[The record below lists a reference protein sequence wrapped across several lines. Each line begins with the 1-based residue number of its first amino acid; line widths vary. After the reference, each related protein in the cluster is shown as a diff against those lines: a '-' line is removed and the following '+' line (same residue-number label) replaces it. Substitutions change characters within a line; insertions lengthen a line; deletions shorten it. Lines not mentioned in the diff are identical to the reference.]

1 MFDLTTSSPAGSRLT
16 ADILTTIL
24 TTEGD
29 HYPDPPVVVI
39 ESFEEYCTATHTIVE
54 AWRNHAV
61 KRQKEKS
68 EGDPSSCDR
77 YVGEIL
83 PWFRGQTNADHDLT
97 PSIARLSKDY
107 SNIYGDVN
115 TVEEYFQERFIR
127 FARPYLAGSY
137 PQDIVEWNYIMRHH
151 AVPSRLLDW
160 TKGSL
165 IGLFY
170 AVHNLIEEKYRNPN
184 ADQRPKDQDCAVWML
199 EPRRLMEMTTTK
211 LFSAKE
217 NNKNHRVSSK
227 GPVNKPRRN
236 IASQDPKVKA
246 LRKLY
251 FNDVRDFNDGK
262 WTIYVDG
269 MPETLVDVGG
279 LRDYPL
285 PLIPSHISRRLES
298 HLSRFTLH
306 SLVSSD
312 GEVTEDLPKT
322 DRSLI
327 KFAQDSFDSDD
338 HWYLVKLIIPA
349 NKREEIARNL
359 RMTGVGDMNFSQ
371 DLDGLSKELEI
382 RFRLGANDDHNKA
395 DD

>member
-1 MFDLTTSSPAGSRLT
+1 MSTYPRFTPETLTTKDEKFP
-16 ADILTTIL
+16 
-24 TTEGD
+24 D
-29 HYPDPPVVVI
+29 HPVVAI
-39 ESFEEYCTATHTIVE
+39 DSFEEYCTVTNTIVKS
-54 AWRNHAV
+54 WRNHAV
-61 KRQKEKS
+61 ERQKGNSPGE
-68 EGDPSSCDR
+68 DPSSDQ

-83 PWFRGQTNADHDLT
+83 PWFRGQTNAAHDLT
-97 PSIARLSKDY
+97 PSVARLSNVH
-107 SNIYGDVN
+107 SSTYGDVN

-127 FARPYLAGSY
+127 FARPYLTGIH

-151 AVPSRLLDW
+151 SVPSRLLDW

-170 AVHNLIEEKYRNPN
+170 AVHNLIEERYRNPN
-184 ADQRPKDQDCAVWML
+184 PDQEKNNQDCAVWML
-199 EPRRLMEMTTTK
+199 EPRRLMEMATSK
-211 LFSAKE
+211 LFSPEAQDRE
-217 NNKNHRVSSK
+217 GEDFQSHK
-227 GPVNKPRRN
+227 GQAAAGKPIRN
-236 IASQDPKVKA
+236 IASQDPRVKA

-251 FNDVRDFNDGK
+251 FNDIRGYRDGR
-262 WTIYVDG
+262 WRIIVDG
-269 MPETLVDVGG
+269 IQETLYDVPG

-312 GEVTEDLPKT
+312 AEIPGALSKS

-327 KFAQDSFDSDD
+327 KFAQESFVSDTQ
-338 HWYLVKLIIPA
+338 WYLVKLIIPSH
-349 NKREEIARNL
+349 KREEIARHL

-382 RFRLGANDDHNKA
+382 RFRLGANDDHIKGV
-395 DD
+395 

>member
-1 MFDLTTSSPAGSRLT
+1 VTGMTTSSPAYPRFT
-16 ADILTTIL
+16 QDTLTTRD
-24 TTEGD
+24 ERFPD
-29 HYPDPPVVVI
+29 HPVVAVD
-39 ESFEEYCTATHTIVE
+39 SFEEYCTVTNTIVKS
-54 AWRNHAV
+54 WRNLAV
-61 KRQKEKS
+61 ERQKKNSNSDQSACE
-68 EGDPSSCDR
+68 R

-83 PWFRGQTNADHDLT
+83 PWFRGQTSADHDLT
-97 PSIARLSKDY
+97 PSVARLSDDV
-107 SNIYGDVN
+107 SEIYGDVN

-127 FARPYLAGSY
+127 FARPYLTGTY

-170 AVHNLIEEKYRNPN
+170 AVHNLIEEKYRNPTKATAN
-184 ADQRPKDQDCAVWML
+184 KDQDCAVWML
-199 EPRRLMEMTTTK
+199 EPRRLMEMATTP
-211 LFSAKE
+211 LFSHGHHE
-217 NNKNHRVSSK
+217 NHAIDSQRSIVR
-227 GPVNKPRRN
+227 PLRN
-236 IASQDPKVKA
+236 IASQDSKVKA

-251 FNDVRDFNDGK
+251 FNDYREKIDGQ
-262 WTIYVDG
+262 WIIYVDG
-269 MPETLVDVGG
+269 IPEMLADLPG

-312 GEVTEDLPKT
+312 DDVKKELPKK

-327 KFAQDSFDSDD
+327 KFARDSFKVDD
-338 HWYLVKLIIPA
+338 HWCLVKLIIPA
-349 NKREEIARNL
+349 DKREEIARNL

-382 RFRLGANDDHNKA
+382 RFRLGASDDKI
-395 DD
+395 